1 MHHEAPR
8 LAGLTL
14 ALALLLPLSAQA
26 RNSGDSIG
34 YNALTGIGSTVCT
47 FVYMPLKLVYAGG
60 GSLISG
66 LAWMWTLG
74 DSDVAAPIFFR
85 SVRGD
90 YIVTPGNL
98 EGRDT
103 LHFVGSPY

>member
-1 MHHEAPR
+1 MRHGAPR
-8 LAGLTL
+8 LAGVALTL
-14 ALALLLPLSAQA
+14 ALLVPLSAEA
-26 RNSGDSIG
+26 RNSEGSPG
-34 YNALTGIGSTVCT
+34 YEALTGIGSTLCT
-47 FVYMPLKLVYAGG
+47 FVYMPLKLAYAGG

-66 LAWMWTLG
+66 LAWIWTLG
-74 DSDVAAPIFFR
+74 DSEVAGPIFFR

-103 LHFVGSPY
+103 LHFVGSPF